1 MEWGTCPTLTLINE
15 KDWTASFDDLRLLS
29 LTQEPISVRK
39 REEDMRWGN
48 SSMVPVFS
56 QLTGGQVR
64 DGSHVFVWQDYCSLH
79 LESWHSWKPPFDDS
93 SQIPFYQIFQL
104 PETSDLQKKN
114 SVIRLIALPRTV
126 EFRYVRS
133 VCGPMSVL
141 WTGVSFTLP
150 LVVITWT
157 LQDPGIPFSN

>member
-1 MEWGTCPTLTLINE
+1 MGLMYLCGRTTVVFTLSPDTPESLPLMTPV
-15 KDWTASFDDLRLLS
+15 KSPFTRSFSSLR
-29 LTQEPISVRK
+29 
-39 REEDMRWGN
+39 
-48 SSMVPVFS
+48 PVTF
-56 QLTGGQVR
+56 
-64 DGSHVFVWQDYCSLH
+64 
-79 LESWHSWKPPFDDS
+79 
-93 SQIPFYQIFQL
+93 
-104 PETSDLQKKN
+104 KKN

-150 LVVITWT
+150 LVVITWI